1 VQSRTAPVIC
11 VKKVTHLS
19 HAKCDFL
26 NNLLKMDLGVIIHL
40 AVSIIHSTTV
50 LLYFS
55 LTGLGQKSSGTGF
68 SFSVVAVT
76 YYRGQ
81 IVLENV
87 QEHEIVIL

>member
-1 VQSRTAPVIC
+1 
-11 VKKVTHLS
+11 
-19 HAKCDFL
+19 
-26 NNLLKMDLGVIIHL
+26 MDLGVIIHL

-55 LTGLGQKSSGTGF
+55 LTGLGQKSSETGF

>member
-1 VQSRTAPVIC
+1 
-11 VKKVTHLS
+11 
-19 HAKCDFL
+19 
-26 NNLLKMDLGVIIHL
+26 MDLGVIIHL

-55 LTGLGQKSSGTGF
+55 LTGLGQKSSGTSF